1 MLGEARYGGF
11 EPSTQEADARRSLVE
26 AELLDYYIDWGKKK
40 LKKNMGVEGA
50 SYLGNALYL
59 IQSEMSLTSRY
70 NGAIKVSFSQ
80 YRLSTKLLCNDDL
93 ELLTTHTSTSGE
105 CGQGMGGEVTEVQHS
120 RVYSRPST
128 PPGALRTLKHPWPT
142 LG

>member
-40 LKKNMGVEGA
+40 LKKNLGVEGA

-59 IQSEMSLTSRY
+59 IQSEKSLTSRY
-70 NGAIKVSFSQ
+70 NGAINVSFSK

-93 ELLTTHTSTSGE
+93 ELLPLLPLSPSN
-105 CGQGMGGEVTEVQHS
+105 M
-120 RVYSRPST
+120 YSI
-128 PPGALRTLKHPWPT
+128 LW
-142 LG
+142 